1 MSYLPWTETRVASE
15 TDESESLQEL
25 SKSLKHQPMDSLTSR
40 GSVVEFM
47 SENTLFERIRMEVD
61 DLHILKI
68 MVWILSKALDLL
80 FTVLGYELSVRR
92 S

>member
-1 MSYLPWTETRVASE
+1 
-15 TDESESLQEL
+15 
-25 SKSLKHQPMDSLTSR
+25 MDSLTSR

-61 DLHILKI
+61 DSHILKI
-68 MVWILSKALDLL
+68 MVRILSKALDLL